1 MNKGDFVCMRKVR
14 LSFGN
19 IDSAG
24 EHCCKNWPMV
34 MGANAGGGMGRV
46 HTNILKL
53 CPDAADVPG
62 KRVMMKVD
70 GGPGRLNAEMLST
83 LCSRGSHLHS
93 CVPNS
98 TAVTQETNQNCGT
111 FKTVHRRN

>member
-62 KRVMMKVD
+62 SGFILTLLVMQDAGK
-70 GGPGRLNAEMLST
+70 
-83 LCSRGSHLHS
+83 LCD
-93 CVPNS
+93 
-98 TAVTQETNQNCGT
+98 
-111 FKTVHRRN
+111 